1 MTTIFGQISKSE
13 NIRPIQNIAERAPSP
28 EEADRRM
35 MDHLSAKIRVAIP
48 ARVVS
53 FNASKQT
60 IVAQPL
66 IREKIIDRA
75 NGNVKWVT
83 LPQILDVPVQFPQGG
98 DYVLTMPLQP
108 GDEVQLQFND
118 LNIDSWFTSGGIQ
131 NWNDKRRHDLSDAV
145 AIPGINSQ
153 PNVIPDISTDS
164 TELRS
169 KDGAVKVRVRQT
181 KLAPPYQALKTSTM
195 TLVASGY
202 KLQSGIPTPYTN
214 GIVIDENGVSI
225 TGKLIINGFEY
236 LNHKHADPVSGT
248 TGPVIP

>member
-13 NIRPIQNIAERAPSP
+13 NIRPIQNIAERAPTP

-75 NGNVKWVT
+75 NGNVQWVT

-98 DYVLTMPLQP
+98 DLVMTFPLQA

-145 AIPGINSQ
+145 AIPGIRNQQRKIS
-153 PNVIPDISTDS
+153 NFSTDAAEIRS
-164 TELRS
+164 LDGNTKIRVESEKILLKRQSVETEVS
-169 KDGAVKVRVRQT
+169 SSQIN
-181 KLAPPYQALKTSTM
+181 LAFDASNSIKISSAGVEIKGVLK
-195 TLVASGY
+195 
-202 KLQSGIPTPYTN
+202 
-214 GIVIDENGVSI
+214 
-225 TGKLIINGFEY
+225 INGANY
-236 LNHKHADPVSGT
+236 LNHRHADPVSGT
-248 TGPVIP
+248 TGGVIP